1 MVSVTASIT
10 KLEGHPMTVLF
21 DRSTDQGLLTFSRN
35 VWGWFWCIHAKCGIG
50 ISSILTRYFGNC
62 QFFLRYCGIGYPPM
76 PPSLKITTLPSG
88 PLFEACLHN
97 TTCHHLCR
105 ECATRDGEI
114 QATLKQPF
122 YVLLYY
128 LNVFISRLGMIVRV
142 SVVLNRTVVDSGCLP
157 LTTNSRKFLLRCKW

>member
-1 MVSVTASIT
+1 MLHNLWRNWKGIQWPCFSIVLPIKVFSRFLAMSEVDSGAYMLNAVSV
-10 KLEGHPMTVLF
+10 F
-21 DRSTDQGLLTFSRN
+21 RR
-35 VWGWFWCIHAKCGIG
+35 FWHG
-50 ISSILTRYFGNC
+50 ISVIANFSY
-62 QFFLRYCGIGYPPM
+62 GIVVLGTPQC

-142 SVVLNRTVVDSGCLP
+142 NVVLNRTVVDSGCLP